1 MQKSNNKKQKQ
12 KQKQKNLATDLFHK
26 INSKGII
33 DLGLKCKTVKTPRI

>member
-12 KQKQKNLATDLFHK
+12 KQKNLGTDLFHK